1 MVSNITKT
9 YSISEIRT
17 LEAKYDKL
25 LSEVSLHDRLYY
37 RENSPRISDFEY
49 DCLKSEVERLREILT
64 VYSVETRD
72 TPIGDDRN
80 SGFQSFAHLSPMM
93 SLSNT
98 YSREELVHFSNHLGV
113 TLGQRKFSY
122 VIEPKIDG
130 IAVNLIYRRGKFFR
144 ALTRGNGM
152 VGDDVSANIKTI
164 RSLPLEIE
172 NDAEAIEI
180 RGEVYM
186 DKQTFVEINKTREEQ
201 ELELFANPRN
211 LAAGT
216 LKTLDIHE
224 VAERDLKLIT
234 YAIGHCSE
242 KIVSL
247 QSEVLELLKNLGFAS
262 QEKYWIAENIEEAW
276 KCIEELNEM
285 RHVFPYWTDGVV
297 LKINELQL
305 YGILGAT
312 AKSPR
317 WAIAYKFAPER
328 ATTKIKNIILQV
340 GRTGIITPVADL
352 ENVQLSGTNVS
363 RATLHN
369 ADEISK
375 KDIRVG
381 DYVTVEKA
389 GEIIPAI
396 VAVDRERR
404 NVDSIPFVFPKT
416 CPSCGSQ
423 LIRLPGEVARR
434 CQNLCCLPQIQRRLE
449 HFVSRTAM
457 DIDGLGTAIIEK
469 LMAVKKLNN
478 IADIYRLTFNDLE
491 CLEKFGTKSA
501 LKILSNIDNSKNR
514 PLWRLLHGFGI
525 LGIGE
530 QTAKIL
536 ASHFHSLD
544 NLIAATPEELEQL
557 SGIGIKLSNAI
568 VAFFREQHNG
578 NILNDLRML
587 GVIPGDR
594 HLEISQNRNSKF
606 YAKNFVL
613 TGTLS
618 SLTRQEAIEKIEH
631 LGGNVAN
638 AISGRVNI
646 LIAGKNCGSKLEKA
660 QSLGLE
666 IWNEIDLLENLNGV
680 VA

>member
-1 MVSNITKT
+1 M
-9 YSISEIRT
+9 
-17 LEAKYDKL
+17 
-25 LSEVSLHDRLYY
+25 
-37 RENSPRISDFEY
+37 
-49 DCLKSEVERLREILT
+49 ERLREILT
-64 VYSVETRD
+64 VYSVEIKD
-72 TPIGDDRN
+72 TAVGDDSN
-80 SGFQSFAHLSPMM
+80 SGFKSFAHLSPMM

-98 YSREELVHFSNHLGV
+98 YSREELFQFSNHLEDV
-113 TLGQRKFSY
+113 LGQRKFSY

-130 IAVNLIYRRGKFFR
+130 IAINLIYKRGKFFR
-144 ALTRGNGM
+144 ALTRGNGTL
-152 VGDDVSANIKTI
+152 GDDVSANIKTI
-164 RSLPLEIE
+164 RGLPLEIE

-186 DKQTFVEINKTREEQ
+186 DKQTFIEINKMREEQ

-216 LKTLDIHE
+216 LKTLDLDE
-224 VAERDLKLIT
+224 VIGRDLKLIT

-242 KIVSL
+242 KIGNL

-262 QEKYWIAENIEEAW
+262 QEKYWIATNIEEAW
-276 KCIEELNEM
+276 KCVEELNGM
-285 RHVFPYWTDGVV
+285 RHTLPYWTDGAV
-297 LKINELQL
+297 LKVNELQL
-305 YGILGAT
+305 YETLGAT

-328 ATTKIKNIILQV
+328 ATTRIKNIILQV

-352 ENVQLSGTNVS
+352 ESVQLSGTNVS

-396 VAVDRERR
+396 VAVDSTRR
-404 NVDSIPFVFPKT
+404 SVGSIPFVFPKT

-423 LIRLPGEVARR
+423 LIRLPGEVAWR

-457 DIDGLGTAIIEK
+457 DIDGLGTAVIEK

-491 CLEKFGTKSA
+491 CLEKFGPKSA
-501 LKILSNIDNSKNR
+501 LKILSNIDSSKNR
-514 PLWRLLHGFGI
+514 PLWRLIHGFGI

-544 NLIAATPEELEQL
+544 NLIGATPAELEQL
-557 SGIGIKLSNAI
+557 NGIGTKLSNAI
-568 VAFFREQHNG
+568 VAFFREQHNLD
-578 NILNDLRML
+578 ILNDLRMFE
-587 GVIPGDR
+587 VVSGDGS
-594 HLEISQNRNSKF
+594 LEVAQNQNSKF

-618 SLTRQEAIEKIEH
+618 SMTRQEAIEKIEH

-638 AISGRVNI
+638 AISGRIII
-646 LIAGKNCGSKLEKA
+646 LIAGENCGSKLEKA

-666 IWNEIDLLENLNGV
+666 IWNEADLLENLNEGV
-680 VA
+680 A

>member
-9 YSISEIRT
+9 YSTSEIRA
-17 LEAKYDKL
+17 LKAKYDKL
-25 LSEVSLHDRLYY
+25 LSEVNLHDRLYY
-37 RENSPRISDFEY
+37 RENNPRISDFEY
-49 DCLKSEVERLREILT
+49 DCLKSEVERLQEILA
-64 VYSVETRD
+64 VYSVEIED
-72 TPIGDDRN
+72 TAIGDDSN

-98 YSREELVHFSNHLGV
+98 YSREELFQFSNHLGA
-113 TLGQRKFSY
+113 TLGPRKFSY

-130 IAVNLIYRRGKFFR
+130 IAINLIYKKGKIFR
-144 ALTRGNGM
+144 ALTRGNGV

-164 RSLPLEIE
+164 RDLPREIE
-172 NDAEAIEI
+172 NYAEAIEI

-186 DKQTFVEINKTREEQ
+186 DKQTFIEINKTREEQ
-201 ELELFANPRN
+201 GLELFANPRN

-216 LKTLDIHE
+216 LKTLNIDE

-242 KIVSL
+242 KIVNL
-247 QSEVLELLKNLGFAS
+247 QSEVLELLKNFGFAS
-262 QEKYWIAENIEEAW
+262 QEKYWLAEDIEGAW
-276 KCIEELNEM
+276 KCVEELNET
-285 RHVFPYWTDGVV
+285 RHIFPYWTDGAV
-297 LKINELQL
+297 LKVNELQL

-328 ATTKIKNIILQV
+328 ATTKIKNIVLQV

-352 ENVQLSGTNVS
+352 ESIQLSGTNVS

-375 KDIRVG
+375 KDIRIG

-396 VAVDRERR
+396 VAVDSTKR
-404 NVDSIPFVFPKT
+404 NADSIPFIFPRT

-423 LIRLPGEVARR
+423 LIQLPGEVAWR

-449 HFVSRTAM
+449 HFVSRAAM
-457 DIDGLGTAIIEK
+457 DIDGLGTVIIEK

-501 LKILSNIDNSKNR
+501 LKILSNIDGSKNR

-557 SGIGIKLSNAI
+557 NGIGMKLSSAI

-578 NILNDLRML
+578 NTLNDLRML
-587 GVIPGDR
+587 GIIPGDR
-594 HLEISQNRNSKF
+594 HLEISQNQNSKF
-606 YAKNFVL
+606 YGKNFVL

-618 SLTRQEAIEKIEH
+618 SMTRQEAIEKIEH

-638 AISGRVNI
+638 TISGRVNI
-646 LIAGKNCGSKLEKA
+646 LIAGENCGSKLEKA

-666 IWNEIDLLENLNGV
+666 IWNETDLLENLNGS